1 MKTVKTYSAIF
12 ILSFISIQNAVAQ
25 VAGTPYI
32 TYMNTEIPVMCS
44 DINTKGTDFWT
55 TFGQNNEEPAGS
67 VLMVLKIATET
78 ATSITLTFTE
88 GGTYTFS
95 AAANTVST
103 IDLSN
108 VPTLGDKRNAVYA
121 GVSAAGTTV
130 SNKSLHITSTKPVS
144 IYAFNTKSATTDATL
159 LLPVAAWGTDYY
171 RMSNALVVP
180 STDLVAPKNF
190 YDCEMIIAREATTLT
205 LPGGATRTLSAGQ
218 VYCNASTSEMTG
230 RHITSDKPVAYFTHT
245 TLSAVPAGRNF
256 GDILFEQLMSVD
268 RWGNQFLIPNA
279 QQGGNSMNNLVR
291 VIASEDGTKVN
302 FSGAGRTGGQNIS
315 SGGTLNAGQWVE
327 LTLSSATGACYI
339 NSDKPTG
346 VAAYLVGDGT
356 KNNANYFGDP
366 SIAWVPALNQN
377 IQSVLIT
384 PFMFTTNNNNT
395 HTNFDEPNS
404 SHYAIVITKTAT
416 KTQTKINSAAIT
428 SNWTDNAASGCSYYI
443 KKFDN
448 TNDRDKTFAIEN
460 PNGVIVMVY
469 GISRVESY
477 YYNAGSGACVI
488 N

>member
-1 MKTVKTYSAIF
+1 M
-12 ILSFISIQNAVAQ
+12 
-25 VAGTPYI
+25 AGTPYI
-32 TYMNTEIPVMCS
+32 PYMNTEIPVMCS

-55 TFGQNNEEPAGS
+55 TFGQNDTDPAS
-67 VLMVLKIATET
+67 SILMVLKIATET
-78 ATSITLTFTE
+78 TTSITLTFTE

-108 VPTLGDKRNAVYA
+108 VPTLGNKRNAVYA

-130 SNKSLHITSTKPVS
+130 SSKSLHITSTQPVS
-144 IYAFNTKSATTDATL
+144 IYAFNTGSATTDATL
-159 LLPVAAWGTDYY
+159 LLPVAAWGTNYY
-171 RMSNALVVP
+171 RMSNALYVDAG
-180 STDLVAPKNF
+180 TNF

-268 RWGNQFLIPNA
+268 RWGNKFLIPNA

-302 FSGAGRTGGQNIS
+302 FSGATRRAGANIS

-327 LTLSSATGACYI
+327 LTLSSTTGACYI

-356 KNNANYFGDP
+356 NNNQTYYGDP
-366 SIAWVPALNQN
+366 AIAWVPALDQN

-384 PFMFTTNNNNT
+384 PFMFVTNANNPYT
-395 HTNFDEPNS
+395 HFDEPNC

-428 SNWTDNAASGCSYYI
+428 SGWTDNAASGCSYYI

-448 TNDRDKTFAIEN
+448 TGDRDKPFAIEN
-460 PNGVIVMVY
+460 PSGVIVMAY
-469 GISRVESY
+469 GISQAESY